1 MKINSVNKEIF
12 IKNNIVVSIIISI
25 GFGYLLTRS
34 LLFLNTD
41 SVINFLNNNLT
52 FILVSLIIINSSALI
67 IILYK
72 IKELLDKHDVKS
84 NVYQT
89 TKSMMHSIDKQ
100 MKLINEQIVLVL
112 IAVTFIIVFDFISA
126 KQYQEYII
134 IFNTFMLSCFVY
146 EMKVLYNTVKSVI
159 VVME

>member
-1 MKINSVNKEIF
+1 MKTNSISEETF
-12 IKNNIVVSIIISI
+12 IKNNIVVSIILSI
-25 GFGYLLTRS
+25 GLGYLLTQS

-41 SVINFLNNNLT
+41 FVINFLNNNLT
-52 FILVSLIIINSSALI
+52 FILVSLMIINSSALV

-84 NVYQT
+84 NIYET
-89 TKSMMHSIDKQ
+89 TKSMMRSIDKQ
-100 MKLINEQIVLVL
+100 MFLINEQIALVL
-112 IAVTFIIVFDFISA
+112 IAITFLIMFDFITV

-146 EMKVLYNTVKSVI
+146 EMKVLYHTVKSVI
-159 VVME
+159 VVMD